1 LSKIEK
7 YIKDDLEKHS
17 EDIRSTMKM
26 VGDNEI
32 DKSAAMK
39 WLGKFLTRHHATLT
53 QLCKELKILTENDEA
68 EQILSSVAKLQNQLK
83 VEISSEQI

>member
-1 LSKIEK
+1 
-7 YIKDDLEKHS
+7 
-17 EDIRSTMKM
+17 MKM
-26 VGDNEI
+26 VGDNRI
-32 DKSAAMK
+32 DKSAAMQ
-39 WLGKFLTRHHATLT
+39 LNATFLTRFHATLT